1 MRPPA
6 DRRPAAVPRR
16 LAGRVRNHALAEGLV
31 ALAVAGWWL
40 AARQMP
46 EFVLP
51 GPLAV
56 ATRVVDFFIV
66 AGIVDDSLIST
77 VRVASSVVIAVMLGG
92 TLAFVPRRW
101 PVAEAI
107 VQERI
112 KPFLNSFPSIGW
124 AILASIWFG
133 PSNLSVIFVQ
143 VAILTPFC
151 LVNISE
157 GLKEID
163 LELLEMGRSFT
174 RRGVKVFWRIT
185 LPLLMPYVVAALRI
199 AYGVGWKIAL
209 VSELFGAESGIGFL
223 MLRALTAADVVTLF
237 AACFAIVLIF
247 IAGEKLVIDPLSRRF
262 QVR

>member
-1 MRPPA
+1 MI
-6 DRRPAAVPRR
+6 
-16 LAGRVRNHALAEGLV
+16 LAIF
-31 ALAVAGWWL
+31 GWWL

-46 EFVLP
+46 DFILP

-56 ATRVVDFFIV
+56 AERVLDFFILS
-66 AGIVDDSLIST
+66 GIVDDSLIST
-77 VRVASSVVIAVMLGG
+77 VRVAASVVIAVTLGG
-92 TLAFVPRRW
+92 ALALVPWRW
-101 PVAEAI
+101 PWAEAI
-107 VQERI
+107 VHERI

-124 AILASIWFG
+124 AILAVIWFG
-133 PSNLSVIFVQ
+133 TSDFSVIFVQ

-157 GLKEID
+157 GLKELD

-174 RRGVKVFWRIT
+174 RNRLKVFVRIT
-185 LPLLMPYVVAALRI
+185 IPLLMPYVVAALRI

-209 VSELFGAESGIGFL
+209 VSELFGAESGIGYQ
-223 MLRALTAADVVTLF
+223 MLRALTAADAVTLF

-247 IAGEKLVIDPLSRRF
+247 VAGEKLVIDPLSRRF

>member
-1 MRPPA
+1 MRLLA
-6 DRRPAAVPRR
+6 DRIAARVKPRR
-16 LAGRVRNHALAEGLV
+16 GWRLRERLLAEGLV
-31 ALAVAGWWL
+31 VLAVAGWWL
-40 AARQMP
+40 AARGMP
-46 EFVLP
+46 DFILP

-56 ATRVVDFFIV
+56 AERVIDFFILS
-66 AGIVDDSLIST
+66 GIVDDSLVST
-77 VRVASSVVIAVMLGG
+77 VRVASSVVVAVTLGG
-92 TLAFVPRRW
+92 ALAFVPRLW
-101 PVAEAI
+101 PAGEAI
-107 VQERI
+107 VHERI
-112 KPFLNSFPSIGW
+112 KPFLNSFPSVGW

-157 GLKEID
+157 GLKELD
-163 LELLEMGRSFT
+163 RELLEMARSFT
-174 RRGVKVFWRIT
+174 RNPVKVFWRIT
-185 LPLLMPYVVAALRI
+185 VPLLMPYVVAALRI

-223 MLRALTAADVVTLF
+223 MLRALTASDAVTLF

-262 QVR
+262 AVK

>member
-1 MRPPA
+1 MWLRE
-6 DRRPAAVPRR
+6 
-16 LAGRVRNHALAEGLV
+16 RVLAEGLV
-31 ALAVAGWWL
+31 VLAVVGWWL
-40 AARQMP
+40 FARELP
-46 EFVLP
+46 DFILP

-56 ATRVVDFFIV
+56 AERVIDFFIV
-66 AGIVDDSLIST
+66 PGMVDDTVIST
-77 VRVASSVVIAVMLGG
+77 VRVAASVVIAVTLGG
-92 TLAFVPRRW
+92 ILAFIPRRW
-101 PVAEAI
+101 PLADAI
-107 VQERI
+107 VHERI

-133 PSNLSVIFVQ
+133 PSNFSVIFVQ

-157 GLKEID
+157 GLKELD
-163 LELLEMGRSFT
+163 LEVLEMGRSFS
-174 RRGVKVFWRIT
+174 RDPVKVFWRIT
-185 LPLLMPYVVAALRI
+185 VPLLMPYVVAALRI

-223 MLRALTAADVVTLF
+223 MLRALTAADAVTLF

-262 QVR
+262 QLR

>member
-1 MRPPA
+1 MRPSA
-6 DRRPAAVPRR
+6 DRLPAPERRR
-16 LAGRVRNHALAEGLV
+16 LARWLREHAFAEGLV
-31 ALAVAGWWL
+31 VLAVAGWWQVS
-40 AARQMP
+40 RQMP
-46 EFVLP
+46 EFVLT

-56 ATRVVDFFIV
+56 AERVLDFFIV
-66 AGIVDDSLIST
+66 AGMVDDSLIST
-77 VRVASSVVIAVMLGG
+77 ARVTSSVVIAVVLGG
-92 TLAFVPRRW
+92 VLAFIPRRW
-101 PVAEAI
+101 PIAEAI
-107 VQERI
+107 IHERI
-112 KPFLNSFPSIGW
+112 KPFLNSFPSVGW

-157 GLKEID
+157 GLKELD
-163 LELLEMGRSFT
+163 HELLEMARSFT
-174 RRGVKVFWRIT
+174 RNRAAVFWRIIV
-185 LPLLMPYVVAALRI
+185 PLLMPYVVAALRI

-223 MLRALTAADVVTLF
+223 MLRALTAADAVTLF

-262 QVR
+262 QLR

>member
-6 DRRPAAVPRR
+6 DRRAAPEPRR
-16 LAGRVRNHALAEGLV
+16 LARWLREHAFAEGLV
-31 ALAVAGWWL
+31 VLALVGWWH

-56 ATRVVDFFIV
+56 AERVLDFFIV
-66 AGIVDDSLIST
+66 AGMVDDSLIST
-77 VRVASSVVIAVMLGG
+77 ARVAASVVIAVTLGG
-92 TLAFVPRRW
+92 MLAFIPRRW

-107 VQERI
+107 IHERV

-133 PSNLSVIFVQ
+133 PSDLSVIFVQ

-157 GLKEID
+157 GLKELD
-163 LELLEMGRSFT
+163 LELLEMARSFT
-174 RRGVKVFWRIT
+174 RNRVRVFWRIIV
-185 LPLLMPYVVAALRI
+185 PLLMPYVVAALRI

-223 MLRALTAADVVTLF
+223 MLRALTASDAVTLF

-247 IAGEKLVIDPLSRRF
+247 IAGEKLVIEPLSRRF
-262 QVR
+262 QIR

>member
-1 MRPPA
+1 MWLRE
-6 DRRPAAVPRR
+6 
-16 LAGRVRNHALAEGLV
+16 RVLAEGLV
-31 ALAVAGWWL
+31 VLAVVGWWL
-40 AARQMP
+40 FARELP
-46 EFVLP
+46 DFILP

-56 ATRVVDFFIV
+56 AERVIDFFIV
-66 AGIVDDSLIST
+66 PGMVDDTVIST
-77 VRVASSVVIAVMLGG
+77 VRVAASVVIAVTLGG
-92 TLAFVPRRW
+92 ILAFIPRRW
-101 PVAEAI
+101 PLADAI
-107 VQERI
+107 VHERI

-133 PSNLSVIFVQ
+133 PSNFSVIFVQ

-157 GLKEID
+157 GLKELD
-163 LELLEMGRSFT
+163 LEVLEMGRSFS
-174 RRGVKVFWRIT
+174 RNPVKVFWRIT
-185 LPLLMPYVVAALRI
+185 VPLLMPYVVAALRI

-223 MLRALTAADVVTLF
+223 MLRALTAADAVTLF

-262 QVR
+262 QLR